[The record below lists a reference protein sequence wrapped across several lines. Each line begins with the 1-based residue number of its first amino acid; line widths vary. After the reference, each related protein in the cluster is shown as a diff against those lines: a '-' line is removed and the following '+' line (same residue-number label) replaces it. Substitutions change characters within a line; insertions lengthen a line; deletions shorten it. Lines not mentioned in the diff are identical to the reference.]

1 MSKNYPSSS
10 KLTVLLVGATGE
22 LGYEIAKVVLKK
34 RNIELKIL
42 LSVEDEYSSWGKKLF
57 KQFSLNSIFVEGQLS
72 DRISLL
78 NACMG
83 VDIVIS
89 TVQGSKD
96 NLLTGQLNLIEAAV
110 SQGVRRIIPSDY
122 SMDYRKLEYGDNYS
136 LDIRKMIF
144 SVLEASRINYTLI
157 LSGVATELLF
167 SPFFN
172 IFDFNAGTF
181 SYWGD
186 GENLFDTT
194 TLKDT
199 AKYVVEAMVDPDMA
213 NAALEVAGTVLSMKE
228 LCATYELVK
237 GKTLVQRCLGSMK
250 DLKKEISQRK
260 ACASSPNDYLAE
272 QYLLSMLLEK
282 GKFDNLQNSR
292 YPKIKPSTISQYIQ
306 KLSS

>member
-1 MSKNYPSSS
+1 VSKNYPSSS
-10 KLTVLLVGATGE
+10 KLTVLLVGAMGE
-22 LGYEIAKVVLKK
+22 LGYEIAKAVSKK
-34 RNIELKIL
+34 QNIELKIL
-42 LSVEDEYSSWGKKLF
+42 IAVEDEHSSWGKKLF

-89 TVQGSKD
+89 AVQGSKD
-96 NLLTGQLNLIEAAV
+96 NMLTGQLNLIEAAV

-144 SVLEASRINYTLI
+144 SVLEASRINYTLV

-181 SYWGD
+181 NYWGD
-186 GENLFDTT
+186 GETLFDTT

-228 LCATYELVK
+228 LCATYESVK
-237 GKTLVQRCLGSMK
+237 GKALVHRCLGTMK

-282 GKFDNLQNSR
+282 GKLDNLQNSR
-292 YPKIKPSTISQYIQ
+292 YPKIKPVTVSQYIQ

>member
-1 MSKNYPSSS
+1 VSKNYPSSS
-10 KLTVLLVGATGE
+10 KLTVLLVGAMGE
-22 LGYEIAKVVLKK
+22 LGYEIAKAVSKK
-34 RNIELKIL
+34 QNIELKIL
-42 LSVEDEYSSWGKKLF
+42 IAVEDEHSSWGKKLF

-89 TVQGSKD
+89 AVQGSKD
-96 NLLTGQLNLIEAAV
+96 NMLTGQLNLIEAAV

-144 SVLEASRINYTLI
+144 SVLEASRINYTLV

-181 SYWGD
+181 NYWGD
-186 GENLFDTT
+186 GETLFDTT

-237 GKTLVQRCLGSMK
+237 GKALVHRCLGSMK

-282 GKFDNLQNSR
+282 GKLDNLQNNR
-292 YPKIKPSTISQYIQ
+292 YPKIKPAAVSEYIQ

>member
-22 LGYEIAKVVLKK
+22 LGYEIAKAVSKK
-34 RNIELKIL
+34 QNIELKIL
-42 LSVEDEYSSWGKKLF
+42 LAVEDEHSSLGKKLF
-57 KQFSLNSIFVEGQLS
+57 KRFSLNSIFVEGQLS

-89 TVQGSKD
+89 AVQDSKD
-96 NLLTGQLNLIEAAV
+96 NMLTGQLNLIEAAV

-144 SVLEASRINYTLI
+144 SVLEASRINYTLV

-181 SYWGD
+181 NYWGD
-186 GENLFDTT
+186 GETLFDTT

-228 LCATYELVK
+228 LCATYELAK
-237 GKTLVQRCLGSMK
+237 GKALVHRCLGSMK

-282 GKFDNLQNSR
+282 GKLDNLQNNR
-292 YPKIKPSTISQYIQ
+292 YPKIKPATVSEYIQ

>member
-1 MSKNYPSSS
+1 VSKNYPSSS
-10 KLTVLLVGATGE
+10 KLTVLLVGAMGE
-22 LGYEIAKVVLKK
+22 LGYEIAKAVSKK
-34 RNIELKIL
+34 QNIELKIL
-42 LSVEDEYSSWGKKLF
+42 LAIEDEHSSWGKKLF
-57 KQFSLNSIFVEGQLS
+57 KQFSLNSLFVEGQLS

-89 TVQGSKD
+89 AVQGSKD
-96 NLLTGQLNLIEAAV
+96 NMLTGQLNLIEAAV

-144 SVLEASRINYTLI
+144 SVLEASRINYTLV

-172 IFDFNAGTF
+172 IFDFNAGMF
-181 SYWGD
+181 NYWGD
-186 GENLFDTT
+186 GETLFDTT

-213 NAALEVAGTVLSMKE
+213 NAALEVADTVLSMKE

-237 GKTLVQRCLGSMK
+237 GKALVHRCLGTMK

-282 GKFDNLQNSR
+282 GKLNNLQNNR
-292 YPKIKPSTISQYIQ
+292 YPKIKPATVSEYIR
-306 KLSS
+306 KLGS

>member
-1 MSKNYPSSS
+1 VSKNYPSSS

-22 LGYEIAKVVLKK
+22 LGYEIAKAVSKK
-34 RNIELKIL
+34 QNIELKIL
-42 LSVEDEYSSWGKKLF
+42 LAVEDEHSSWGKQLF

-89 TVQGSKD
+89 AVQDSKD
-96 NLLTGQLNLIEAAV
+96 NMLAGQLNLIEAAV

-144 SVLEASRINYTLI
+144 SVLEASRINYTLV

-181 SYWGD
+181 NYWGD
-186 GENLFDTT
+186 GETLFDTT
-194 TLKDT
+194 TLNDT
-199 AKYVVEAMVDPDMA
+199 AKYVVEAMVDPDMS

-237 GKTLVQRCLGSMK
+237 GKALVHRCLGSMK

-282 GKFDNLQNSR
+282 GKLDHLQNHR
-292 YPKIKPSTISQYIQ
+292 YPKIKPAKVSEYIR
-306 KLSS
+306 KLGS

>member
-1 MSKNYPSSS
+1 VSKNYPSSS
-10 KLTVLLVGATGE
+10 KLTVLLVGAMGE
-22 LGYEIAKVVLKK
+22 LGYEIAKAVSKK
-34 RNIELKIL
+34 QNIELKIL
-42 LSVEDEYSSWGKKLF
+42 IAVEDEHSSWGKKLF

-89 TVQGSKD
+89 AVQGSKD
-96 NLLTGQLNLIEAAV
+96 NMLTGQLNLIEAAV

-144 SVLEASRINYTLI
+144 SVLEASRINYTLV

-181 SYWGD
+181 NYWGD
-186 GENLFDTT
+186 GETLFDTT

-237 GKTLVQRCLGSMK
+237 GKALVHRCLGSMK

-282 GKFDNLQNSR
+282 GKLDNLQNNR
-292 YPKIKPSTISQYIQ
+292 YPKIKPATVSEYIR
-306 KLSS
+306 KLGL